1 YDGSP
6 LAVVRLKKDDPLSR
20 ERKIQ
25 IAIEFGYNNTAF
37 LHEPVYLE
45 KIGKNVRKL
54 ELFGATKAHKP
65 LAFEAILGV
74 ALYIFQENPLDSTTP
89 VPAPRG
95 GTEAE
100 KSASAAFLECFI
112 QYNDL
117 VFRAEY
123 DPLRQVGVLLMP
135 HNVHIHGRETRK
147 DEILAIQP
155 SLSNVEDVKKMKAS
169 YPILSIATG
178 VTYTLVDFTNSPNLL
193 NLLEAGEPPTPE
205 LDTSWKERA
214 VDESIVSRHYG
225 AVYFVQDEADFTEE
239 PYITS
244 LQVRVIQDGVEQTAT
259 AGACSTL
266 AAYLALQKGGNNSS
280 HAFAM
285 KQTTTTGRSSQLCLQ
300 IGLDENGTSVK
311 RIVLSGRCT
320 LISQGTLM

>member
-1 YDGSP
+1 MH
-6 LAVVRLKKDDPLSR
+6 
-20 ERKIQ
+20 

-37 LHEPVYLE
+37 LHEPFYME

-65 LAFEAILGV
+65 LAFDAVLGV
-74 ALYIFQENPLDSTTP
+74 ALYIFQKNAVDSATP
-89 VPAPRG
+89 VPGPRG
-95 GTEAE
+95 GTESD
-100 KSASAAFLECFI
+100 KSAAAAFLECFL

-123 DPLRQVGVLLMP
+123 DPARQVGVLLMP
-135 HNVHIHGRETRK
+135 HNVHIHGRETRQ

-155 SLSNVEDVKKMKAS
+155 NLSKDEDVKKMKAS
-169 YPILSIATG
+169 FPIMSIATG

-205 LDTSWKERA
+205 LDTSWKLRA
-214 VDESIVSRHYG
+214 VDESTVHRHYG

-244 LQVRVIQDGVEQTAT
+244 LHVRVIQDGVEQTAT
-259 AGACSTL
+259 AGACSIL

-280 HAFAM
+280 HAFAI

-320 LISQGTLM
+320 FISQGTLM

>member
-1 YDGSP
+1 
-6 LAVVRLKKDDPLSR
+6 
-20 ERKIQ
+20 
-25 IAIEFGYNNTAF
+25 
-37 LHEPVYLE
+37 
-45 KIGKNVRKL
+45 
-54 ELFGATKAHKP
+54 
-65 LAFEAILGV
+65 
-74 ALYIFQENPLDSTTP
+74 
-89 VPAPRG
+89 
-95 GTEAE
+95 
-100 KSASAAFLECFI
+100 
-112 QYNDL
+112 
-117 VFRAEY
+117 
-123 DPLRQVGVLLMP
+123 
-135 HNVHIHGRETRK
+135 
-147 DEILAIQP
+147 
-155 SLSNVEDVKKMKAS
+155 MKAS

-266 AAYLALQKGGNNSS
+266 AAYLTLQKGGNNSS

>member
-1 YDGSP
+1 
-6 LAVVRLKKDDPLSR
+6 VRLKKDDSLSL
-20 ERKIQ
+20 ERRMQ

-37 LHEPVYLE
+37 LYEPFYME

-74 ALYIFQENPLDSTTP
+74 ALYIFQENPLNSTTP
-89 VPAPRG
+89 VPSPRG
-95 GTEAE
+95 GTEAD

-112 QYNDL
+112 QCDDL

-135 HNVHIHGRETRK
+135 HNIHIHGRETKK

-155 SLSNVEDVKKMKAS
+155 SLSNAEDVRKLRAS
-169 YPILSIATG
+169 YPIMSIATG

-205 LDTSWKERA
+205 LDTSWKQRA
-214 VDESIVSRHYG
+214 VDESMVHRHYG

-244 LQVRVIQDGVEQTAT
+244 LHVRVIQDSVEQTAT

-320 LISQGTLM
+320 LISRGTLM